1 MYLYLYTLST
11 VACPP
16 LQVNKTQLIPVL
28 TLSSL
33 HSYQSYH
40 LPVLPFLQ
48 VLQSSS
54 WSFLIQLVSRFSASC
69 YRSNRSEIN
78 FFSSFWVFCTCKTRP
93 SCNRNRNS
101 FLFPLQCDLIWILGQ
116 WVNVLWWASG
126 LETLLLVPLFGA
138 VLCTLPIHARGLENV
153 GRGILKVPILLQL
166 SCICRCICICIHIF
180 IFFLYC
186 RPRRRNCWLWHSW
199 STVPPPV

>member
-1 MYLYLYTLST
+1 MIFFNST
-11 VACPP
+11 G
-16 LQVNKTQLIPVL
+16 L
-28 TLSSL
+28 T
-33 HSYQSYH
+33 
-40 LPVLPFLQ
+40 
-48 VLQSSS
+48 
-54 WSFLIQLVSRFSASC
+54 FSASC

-138 VLCTLPIHARGLENV
+138 VLCTLPIHAWALENV
-153 GRGILKVPILLQL
+153 GRGILKVSILLQL
-166 SCICRCICICIHIF
+166 SCICMCICICIHIF
-180 IFFLYC
+180 IFFLYY
-186 RPRRRNCWLWHSW
+186 RPRRRNCWRWCSPPTSVPALLKDQFGSA
-199 STVPPPV
+199 STWGSTPPLNCVVEFAWGGD